1 MEAQLQQLA
10 ARHRQER
17 HQLIALY
24 SETVTDLHATIARLQ
39 QIIAA
44 QQSEIEKLTASRD
57 SATLQAAE

>member
-1 MEAQLQQLA
+1 MENQLQQLA

-24 SETVTDLHATIARLQ
+24 SETITDLHATIARQ
-39 QIIAA
+39 QQMLAA
-44 QQSEIEKLTASRD
+44 QQSEIERLTPIRD